1 MHPHFQ
7 HVGERSLNW
16 NENQEF
22 SVFVLQIPSYFCIYH
37 ESGSPNVNVLFLSA
51 VESTRLSVLGLV
63 FEDLFIAHVFEV
75 YMHIYSSKS
84 RCTFIDET

>member
-51 VESTRLSVLGLV
+51 VESTCLSVLGLV
-63 FEDLFIAHVFEV
+63 FAHVFEM

-84 RCTFIDET
+84 QCTFIDEI